1 MDVFREAFNMLMILD
16 KCMNNYKAAEL
27 MYNECYSK
35 PTKVPYDI
43 LLFQKQISLI
53 WLCPIQKM

>member
-1 MDVFREAFNMLMILD
+1 MLMILD